1 MASSASYYLRVDID
15 DTSDES
21 PEDEPTPISGSEA
34 GPELTFVDL
43 HTRLRTPH
51 SGGESQVEALTGA
64 IQDRLHLVSQTDRIL
79 FRWPWIV
86 GPTTEPHVDRIDMWI
101 RRLTGV
107 DGGEPVLSRRLQVG
121 VIQHRVASEPVLRW
135 APEPPT
141 DIDALLCQARAVELE
156 ALLRRYNAIWEPST
170 YHYRLPSG
178 EHTDVFIRVADA
190 IHEPQDAYVM
200 ACWLS
205 QRLRNGTGVVV
216 DTGGLTPLLIQLESL
231 LARVGFDIGPTAIL
245 PAYPTGRPIIRRTVE
260 DALSETSSRIVAIL
274 SVSSTGTLQKTL
286 EDELE
291 RVATSSGIDYTLDVI
306 VDRTTADEPAADSIS
321 DSSRSVSWL
330 NLKKTSGSGSS
341 ASCELCKGAKKTPFV
356 AVDPRTYGA
365 MALPSPHLV
374 MPDIGHAIAGQ
385 LFWER
390 VAASRGRAIEVNP
403 HPRSRVAR
411 GKRTALPVRPIF
423 ELIAQPDGLT
433 DLVKQRWYGLVR
445 ERSELVEEGREKYN
459 LSEILSRTELVVASS
474 HDVESVVIPRFAGQ
488 GLVNLE
494 DSVRLVLDGVGLNKN
509 IPVVT
514 SNDADALAQRI
525 AALGPEDT
533 ILVFSW
539 GSVTGLTLRHL
550 KLTVADALRAQSRE
564 RSVNGLLFHARP
576 STLGEWEAQQ
586 NQFRPGLL
594 TCLWSSCYPW
604 HSPLRDEN
612 RLLDRPEIDNAAL
625 SDRAVRFLQQRKQ
638 FLAMH
643 STYLELEDDWSP
655 RFELSDS
662 EAHPEHIFWGMSHH
676 NVHQL
681 NVRGRSLYGMELDCL
696 SAYAAMGSVINYT
709 RLNERPVA
717 APRWVL
723 FDMGR
728 IVRSYFDAVITCS
741 ILRWLQ
747 PGELWWGTE
756 SDDPDSVRDSVAFLL
771 DQAADHREQVLLVP
785 ELLLAS
791 AQGKV
796 PALAHGIVRERAQ
809 TISAAWPDGSTFDLA
824 RGAVEVGLWLL
835 DAG

>member
-1 MASSASYYLRVDID
+1 MGSRTSA
-15 DTSDES
+15 TS
-21 PEDEPTPISGSEA
+21 
-34 GPELTFVDL
+34 
-43 HTRLRTPH
+43 
-51 SGGESQVEALTGA
+51 
-64 IQDRLHLVSQTDRIL
+64 
-79 FRWPWIV
+79 
-86 GPTTEPHVDRIDMWI
+86 
-101 RRLTGV
+101 
-107 DGGEPVLSRRLQVG
+107 
-121 VIQHRVASEPVLRW
+121 
-135 APEPPT
+135 T
-141 DIDALLCQARAVELE
+141 DIDALLGHARAVELE
-156 ALLRRYNAIWEPST
+156 ALLCRYNAIWEPTT

-231 LARVGFDIGPTAIL
+231 LARVDFDIGPTAIL

-260 DALSETSSRIVAIL
+260 DALSETSSRIVTIL
-274 SVSSTGTLQKTL
+274 SVSSTGTLQRTL

-306 VDRTTADEPAADSIS
+306 VDRTAADDPAAGFAS
-321 DSSRSVSWL
+321 DSGGVVSWL
-330 NLKKTSGSGSS
+330 NLKRTSGSGSS
-341 ASCELCKGAKKTPFV
+341 ASCELCKGAEKTPFV

-374 MPDIGHAIAGQ
+374 MPDIGHAIAGR

-390 VAASRGRAIEVNP
+390 ADASRGRAIEVNP

-423 ELIAQPDGLT
+423 ELIAQPDGLA
-433 DLVKQRWYGLVR
+433 DLVKQRWYNLVR
-445 ERSELVEEGREKYN
+445 ERSELVEEGREKHDLN
-459 LSEILSRTELVVASS
+459 EILSHTALVVASS
-474 HDVESVVIPRFAGQ
+474 YDVEPVTVPSLAGQ
-488 GLVNLE
+488 GVVNLE
-494 DSVRLVLDGVGLNKN
+494 ESLRLVLAGIGLNEN
-509 IPVVT
+509 TPVIA
-514 SNDADALAQRI
+514 SDDADVLAQRI
-525 AALGPEDT
+525 AALGSEDA

-550 KLTVADALRAQSRE
+550 KLTVADALRAHSIE
-564 RSVNGLLFHARP
+564 RSVNGLVFHARS
-576 STLGEWEAQQ
+576 STLREWEAQQ

-594 TCLWSSCYPW
+594 ACLWSSCFPW

-612 RLLDRPEIDNAAL
+612 RLVDRPEIDDATL
-625 SDRAVRFLQQRKQ
+625 SDCAVSFLQRRKQ

-643 STYLELEDDWSP
+643 STYSELEDDWSP

-681 NVRGRSLYGMELDCL
+681 NVRGRSLYGTELDCL

-709 RLNERPVA
+709 RLNERPAA

-741 ILRWLQ
+741 IVRWLQ

-771 DQAADHREQVLLVP
+771 DQAADHGEQVLLVP
-785 ELLLAS
+785 ELLLAA

-796 PALAHGIVRERAQ
+796 PGLAHGIVRERAQ
-809 TISAAWPDGSTFDLA
+809 AISAAWPKDPSFDLA

>member
-21 PEDEPTPISGSEA
+21 PEDEPTPVDGSDSDL
-34 GPELTFVDL
+34 ELTFVDL

-51 SGGESQVEALTGA
+51 TGGESQVETLTGA
-64 IQDRLHLVSQTDRIL
+64 IQDRLHLVSQTDQIL
-79 FRWPWIV
+79 FRWPWIT
-86 GPTTEPHVDRIDMWI
+86 GPTTEPHVEQIDRWI

-107 DGGEPVLSRRLQVG
+107 DGGEPVLSRRHQVG
-121 VIQHRVASEPVLRW
+121 VIQHRVALEPVLRW
-135 APEPPT
+135 NREPPT
-141 DIDALLCQARAVELE
+141 DIDALLGHARAVELE
-156 ALLRRYNAIWEPST
+156 ALLCRYNAIWEPTT

-205 QRLRNGTGVVV
+205 HRLQNGTGVVV

-260 DALSETSSRIVAIL
+260 DALSEASNRIVTVL
-274 SVSSTGTLQKTL
+274 SVSSTGTLQRTL

-291 RVATSSGIDYTLDVI
+291 RVATSSGIDYTMDVI
-306 VDRTTADEPAADSIS
+306 VDRTTADHPAANFTS
-321 DSSRSVSWL
+321 DSGEAVSWL
-330 NLKKTSGSGSS
+330 NLKRTYESGSF
-341 ASCELCKGAKKTPFV
+341 AACELCKGSEKTPFV

-390 VAASRGRAIEVNP
+390 AAASRGRAIEVNP

-423 ELIAQPDGLT
+423 ELIAQPDGLAE
-433 DLVKQRWYGLVR
+433 LVKQRWYSLVK
-445 ERSELVEEGREKYN
+445 EHREKHN
-459 LSEILSRTELVVASS
+459 LNETLSHTALVVASTY
-474 HDVESVVIPRFAGQ
+474 DVEPVAVPSLAGQ
-488 GLVNLE
+488 DIVNLQE
-494 DSVRLVLDGVGLNKN
+494 SLRLVLTGIGLDENTP
-509 IPVVT
+509 IIA
-514 SNDADALAQRI
+514 SDDADVLSQQI
-525 AALGPEDT
+525 AALKPEDA

-550 KLTVADALRAQSRE
+550 KLTVADALRAHSIE
-564 RSVNGLLFHARP
+564 RPLNGLVFHARS
-576 STLGEWEAQQ
+576 STLSEWEAQQ

-594 TCLWSSCYPW
+594 ACLWSSYFPW
-604 HSPLRDEN
+604 HSPLRDES
-612 RLLDRPEIDNAAL
+612 RLIDRQDINDAAL
-625 SDRAVRFLQQRKQ
+625 SGCAVSFVQQRKQ

-643 STYLELEDDWSP
+643 STYSESDDDWSP
-655 RFELSDS
+655 RFELSDG

-696 SAYAAMGSVINYT
+696 SAYAAMGSVIYYT
-709 RLNERPVA
+709 RLNERPSA

-741 ILRWLQ
+741 IIRWLQ

-771 DQAADHREQVLLVP
+771 DQAADHGEQVLLVP
-785 ELLLAS
+785 ELLLAA

-796 PALAHGIVRERAQ
+796 PRLAHRIVQERAQ
-809 TISAAWPDGSTFDLA
+809 AIGAAWPNDPSFDLA